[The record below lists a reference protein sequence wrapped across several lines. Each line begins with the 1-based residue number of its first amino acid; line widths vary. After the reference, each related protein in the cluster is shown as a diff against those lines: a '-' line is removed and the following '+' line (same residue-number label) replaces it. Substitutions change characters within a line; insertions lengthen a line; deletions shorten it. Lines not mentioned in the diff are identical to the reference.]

1 MNIDENNT
9 GAKAGLAKGANRE
22 AASKQKMQI
31 IMLSGL
37 AVLLIAV
44 LFMQFSGSEPEF
56 EAAALMDIDLE
67 DLENDIEDG
76 EADFSEPMVAKDNPV
91 LLQTSEDDALL
102 RNAFSNF
109 WDNAS
114 ADEGPVVELTPPS
127 AKLSGTMP
135 GAQRGIAIIDGRISF
150 VGDMVD
156 GWEISEILSRQV
168 VLRGPTGATAVI
180 DMPVIFGRVT
190 VPDSLDIPP
199 DPSGE
204 PGEDAP
210 SEDGSYEPVGG

>member
-9 GAKAGLAKGANRE
+9 DAKADSAKGANQE
-22 AASKQKMQI
+22 AASTQKKQV

-44 LFMQFSGSEPEF
+44 LFMQFSGSKPEF

-67 DLENDIEDG
+67 GLENDIEDG
-76 EADFSEPMVAKDNPV
+76 EADFSEPTVAKENPV

-114 ADEGPVVELTPPS
+114 ADDGPVVELTPPS

-168 VLRGPTGATAVI
+168 VLRGPTGVTAVI

-190 VPDSLDIPP
+190 VPASLDIPP

-204 PGEDAP
+204 PGEDDP
-210 SEDGSYEPVGG
+210 SEDGLYEPVGG